1 MRTRHILFT
10 MVLGA
15 TLAACTSEEDF
26 KVAGNGNAS
35 GTDLTIRP
43 VVGSEIVL
51 DGDEAATRLAL
62 GTGAR
67 PVWGANDKLGAAIID
82 KADYAS
88 EEAYWTQLND
98 PNNRKPVELY
108 KIIESYGCNNAF
120 TTTNGG
126 ATWSAEHPMVEGNY
140 LFYAPYQEGLSLRSP
155 LKVRVPK
162 QQNASTEKSALD
174 EFYNSGNVVQV
185 GYKFIS
191 GDERQSPSVGLFNI
205 FAYPKFTVTNTTGSI
220 YRFDRNEAG
229 ATSTQINAAS
239 TEIRIDSIQF
249 VNVNAS
255 KAVKTDFVLGGILK
269 HADAET
275 KTAKTATAGVVYQ
288 MREKENVYSDE
299 DGAWKNLDLLLNQA
313 VTADLLSDA
322 NQIKSEDA
330 NSPSMNGVIT
340 TLEVEKTLGSSTL
353 SVPLYC
359 VMPSARFNFD
369 NNQLMAR
376 IYVTIDGRGYVL
388 SNEKLNDQKQLTA
401 KVTAPGY
408 VFGAGNNIGL
418 NSLSLMAGQSLPAE
432 AIRVVRD
439 EQGNEDYAKKTDVSD
454 MLAIDFSGLSAIP
467 LTALNPGIQTTQE
480 LIEMIQNAA
489 NGTDWAEGNDDAVAN
504 TKGFQ
509 FAVGHTVEI
518 NSALINAL
526 AGDNQNSG
534 KFKLNET
541 VLPISSDVKVTDAT
555 DTGITFESASGK
567 TFTIDLAAG
576 IVETSTNTTAEKYAI
591 ADGSKMTAVTTPNE
605 GTVVIAKAGTSTLT
619 VTDGLEIK
627 SVQVL
632 EGAELTLSGAYALTV
647 SGAVRNEGTLNI
659 ANVIT
664 CKNIVNNGTI
674 SATTNAAAF
683 TVTGGEGTITIAEAN
698 PAGGVKVASGVA
710 QDVVLI
716 TTSTLSESAVTTA
729 DGIASINAIQVTTST
744 TDISVDLWTKFGHVK
759 HVILPDNV
767 DLTLAVG
774 AHNMAGFTITVKG
787 TSDLGSA
794 GTMYNTGVTGINLE
808 LDDNAT
814 LNLNNVAVSGT
825 ATKGENAKI
834 KANGTSATWNGGSSD
849 QD

>member
-1 MRTRHILFT
+1 MRTRHILYT

-15 TLAACTSEEDF
+15 ALAACTSEEDF
-26 KVAGNGNAS
+26 KVAGNAS

-82 KADYAS
+82 KASYGS
-88 EEAYWTQLND
+88 EEDYWTQLND
-98 PNNRKPVELY
+98 PNKKPVELY
-108 KIIESYGCNNAF
+108 NIIESYGCNNAF

-162 QQNASTEKSALD
+162 QQNASTEKSALE

-249 VNVNAS
+249 VNVDAS
-255 KAVKTDFVLGGILK
+255 KDEKTDFVLGGVLK

-275 KTAKTATAGVVYQ
+275 KTAKTATAGVVFQ

-299 DGAWKNLDLLLNQA
+299 DGAWKDLDLLLNKA
-313 VTADLLSDA
+313 VTADLLNSTG
-322 NQIKSEDA
+322 QIESEDA
-330 NSPSMNGVIT
+330 KSPSMNGVIT
-340 TLEVEKTLGSSTL
+340 TLKVNKTLGSSTL

-359 VMPSARFNFD
+359 VMPSARFNFS

-388 SNEKLNDQKQLTA
+388 SNEELNVRKELTA

-408 VFGAGNNIGL
+408 VFGAGDNIGL

-454 MLAIDFSGLSAIP
+454 MLAINFSGLSAIP

-489 NGTDWAEGNDDAVAN
+489 NGTDWAEGTDNVGAN

-518 NSALINAL
+518 NSALIDAL

-555 DTGITFESASGK
+555 STSITFESASGK
-567 TFTIDLAAG
+567 TFTIDLNPR
-576 IVETSTNTTAEKYAI
+576 IVETSTNSTAGKYAI
-591 ADGSKMTAVTTPNE
+591 TDGSAVTTPNE
-605 GTVVIAKAGTSTLT
+605 NTVVIAKDGNSTLN
-619 VTDGLEIK
+619 VTDGLKVK

-632 EGAELTLSGAYALTV
+632 DDAELTLNGTYALTV
-647 SGAVRNEGTLNI
+647 SGAVRNEGTLKI
-659 ANVIT
+659 ANDIK
-664 CKNIVNNGTI
+664 CEDIVNNGTI

-683 TVTGGEGTITIAEAN
+683 TVTGGEGIITITEAN

-716 TTSTLSESAVTTA
+716 TTSTLTESAVTTA
-729 DGIASINAIQVTTST
+729 GGIASVNAIQVTTGT

-759 HVILPDNV
+759 HVILPNNV
-767 DLTLAVG
+767 DLELAVG

-787 TSDLGSA
+787 TSDLGSV
-794 GTMYNTGVTGINLE
+794 GTMYNTSVTGVNLE
-808 LDDNAT
+808 LDDNAM

>member
-1 MRTRHILFT
+1 MRTKHILFT

-15 TLAACTSEEDF
+15 AFAACTSEEDF
-26 KVAGNGNAS
+26 KIAGNGNAS

-51 DGDEAATRLAL
+51 GGGEAATRLAL

-82 KADYAS
+82 KANYAS
-88 EEAYWTQLND
+88 EEAYWEQLND
-98 PNNRKPVELY
+98 PNNKKPVELY
-108 KIIESYGCNNAF
+108 NIIESYGCNNAF

-162 QQNASTEKSALD
+162 LQNASSEKSALD
-174 EFYNSGNVVQV
+174 EFYKSGSVVQV

-191 GDERQSPSVGLFNI
+191 GDERQSPSVELFNI
-205 FAYPKFTVTNTTGSI
+205 FAYPKFTVNNANGVI
-220 YRFDRNEAG
+220 YRFDKNEADAVG
-229 ATSTQINAAS
+229 AQINAAS
-239 TEIRIDSIQF
+239 NVIRIDSIQF
-249 VNVNAS
+249 VNVGTSRAAKKN
-255 KAVKTDFVLGGILK
+255 FVLGGVLR
-269 HADAET
+269 HADNET
-275 KTAKTATAGVVYQ
+275 KTAKNAIAGVVFQ
-288 MREKENVYSDE
+288 MREKENVYSNE
-299 DGAWKNLDLLLNQA
+299 DGAWKDLDLLLNKA

-322 NQIKSEDA
+322 DKIKSEDA
-330 NSPSMNGVIT
+330 TSPSMNGVIT
-340 TLEVEKTLGSSTL
+340 TLKVNKTLSSSTINI
-353 SVPLYC
+353 PMYC
-359 VMPSARFNFD
+359 VMPSARFDFD
-369 NNQLMAR
+369 DNQLMAR

-388 SNEKLNDQKQLTA
+388 SDETLKTGYKLA
-401 KVTAPGY
+401 AEVTAPGY
-408 VFGAGNNIGL
+408 VFGAGDNIGL

-454 MLAIDFSGLSAIP
+454 MLAINFSGLSAIP

-489 NGTDWAEGNDDAVAN
+489 NGTDWAEGADNVGAN
-504 TKGFQ
+504 TKGFK

-518 NSALINAL
+518 NSALIDAL

-534 KFKLNET
+534 KFKLNTT
-541 VLPISSDVKVTDAT
+541 VLPISSDVKVTNAT
-555 DTGITFESASGK
+555 GTSITFESASGK
-567 TFTIDLAAG
+567 TFTIDLDAT
-576 IVETSTNTTAEKYAI
+576 IVETSTNTTAGKYAI
-591 ADGSKMTAVTTPNE
+591 ADGSTMTAVTTPNE
-605 GTVVIAKAGTSTLT
+605 STVVIAKAGTSTLT

-647 SGAVRNEGTLNI
+647 SGAVRNEGTLEI
-659 ANVIT
+659 ANVVK
-664 CKNIVNNGTI
+664 CEDIVNNGTI

-683 TVTGGEGTITIAEAN
+683 TVTGGEGTITITEAN

-716 TTSTLSESAVTTA
+716 TTSTLSENAVTTA

-744 TDISVDLWTKFGHVK
+744 TDISVYLWTKFGHVK

>member
-15 TLAACTSEEDF
+15 ALAACTSEEDF
-26 KVAGNGNAS
+26 KVAGNAS

-82 KADYAS
+82 KASYGS
-88 EEAYWTQLND
+88 EEEYWTQQND
-98 PNNRKPVELY
+98 PHNKKPVELY
-108 KIIESYGCNNAF
+108 NIIESYGCNNAF

-162 QQNASTEKSALD
+162 QQNASTEKSALE

-229 ATSTQINAAS
+229 AASTQINAAS

-249 VNVNAS
+249 VNVDAS
-255 KAVKTDFVLGGILK
+255 KVVKTNFVLGGVLK
-269 HADAET
+269 HADDET
-275 KTAKTATAGVVYQ
+275 KTAKTATAGVVFQ
-288 MREKENVYSDE
+288 MREKENVYSNE
-299 DGAWKNLDLLLNQA
+299 DGAWKDLDLLLNKA
-313 VTADLLSDA
+313 VTADLLNSTG
-322 NQIKSEDA
+322 QIESEDA
-330 NSPSMNGVIT
+330 NFPSMNGVIT
-340 TLEVEKTLGSSTL
+340 TLKVNKTLGSSTL

-369 NNQLMAR
+369 DNQLMAR

-388 SNEKLNDQKQLTA
+388 SNEDLNVGNKLRA
-401 KVTAPGY
+401 EVTAPGY
-408 VFGAGNNIGL
+408 VFGAGDNIGL

-454 MLAIDFSGLSAIP
+454 MLAINFSGLSAIP
-467 LTALNPGIQTTQE
+467 LTALNPGIQTTQQ

-489 NGTDWAEGNDDAVAN
+489 NGTDWAEGADNLIEN

-518 NSALINAL
+518 NSALIDAL

-534 KFKLNET
+534 KFKLDET

-555 DTGITFESASGK
+555 GTGITFESASGK
-567 TFTIDLAAG
+567 TFTIDLNPR
-576 IVETSTNTTAEKYAI
+576 IVETSTNSTAGKYAI
-591 ADGSKMTAVTTPNE
+591 TSSTMANVATPNE
-605 GTVVIAKAGTSTLT
+605 STVVIAKAGTSTLT
-619 VTDGLEIK
+619 VTDGLKVK

-632 EGAELTLSGAYALTV
+632 DGAELTLSGTYALTV
-647 SGAVRNEGTLNI
+647 SGAVRNEGTLEI
-659 ANVIT
+659 ANVIK
-664 CKNIVNNGTI
+664 CEDIVNNGTI

-683 TVTGGEGTITIAEAN
+683 TVTGGEGIITITEAN

-716 TTSTLSESAVTTA
+716 TTSTLTESAVTTA
-729 DGIASINAIQVTTST
+729 GGIASVNAIQVTTST
-744 TDISVDLWTKFGHVK
+744 TNISVDLWTKFGHVK
-759 HVILPDNV
+759 HVILPNNV
-767 DLTLAVG
+767 DLELAVG

-787 TSDLGSA
+787 TSDLGSV
-794 GTMYNTGVTGINLE
+794 GTMYNTSVTGVNLE
-808 LDDNAT
+808 LDDNAM

-825 ATKGENAKI
+825 ATKGEDAKI